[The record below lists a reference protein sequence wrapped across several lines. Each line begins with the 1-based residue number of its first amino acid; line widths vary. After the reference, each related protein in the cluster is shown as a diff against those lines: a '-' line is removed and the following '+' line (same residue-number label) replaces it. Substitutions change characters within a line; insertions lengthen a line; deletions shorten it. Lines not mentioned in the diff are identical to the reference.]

1 MEKNWKLEE
10 KNSKTK
16 KYEKNIEK
24 KSYKNHSFLKNHET
38 FLIAK

>member
-1 MEKNWKLEE
+1 MEKKLKIGR